1 MTHPPRCRVLAVD
14 DDPGML
20 RVVTRILGQRY
31 LVEAASGAQAA
42 LEAAVARQPDVA
54 IVDIRLPEM
63 NGFELMRQLRSAIPE
78 LDVILMTGN
87 AEEPDAN
94 LVQAIDAGAFYF
106 IQKPFERRV
115 LLALVSRCLELRRL
129 RHEKQQYLDRL
140 EAELQE
146 ARRFQMSL
154 LPPLETRLGGV
165 SLAARYVPCREL
177 AGDFYDYTSADE
189 GAIAL
194 IIADVVGHGTSAA
207 MMTSVVKSA
216 FHGARVNGFD
226 PLSVAERVKDGIR
239 TFDASRFITLYCA
252 RLEVGIGRLEYV
264 NAGHP
269 PPILRRSAAPPMW
282 LESTGPPISSALM
295 DFPCQKSA
303 ITVAPGDS
311 LLLYTDGITE
321 AEGPAGW
328 FGQSLVLA
336 ALQATSF
343 KGPRLLDEILAS
355 ATAFADGR
363 PIADDITLLLAEF

>member
-1 MTHPPRCRVLAVD
+1 VLAVD
-14 DDPGML
+14 DDPGLL

-31 LVEAASGAQAA
+31 AVISAPSAQAA
-42 LEAAVARQPDVA
+42 VVAAAVQPPDVA
-54 IVDIRLPEM
+54 VVDIRLPEM

-115 LLALVSRCLELRRL
+115 LLALVDRCLELRRL
-129 RHEKQQYLDRL
+129 RQEKQRYLERL
-140 EAELQE
+140 EADLDE

-154 LPPLETRLGGV
+154 LPPLETQLCGV

-177 AGDFYDYTSADE
+177 AGDFYDYTLS
-189 GAIAL
+189 GQRIIAL

-216 FHGARVNGFD
+216 FHAAHVDAFD
-226 PLSVAERVKDGIR
+226 PQSVVERVRDGIR
-239 TFDASRFITLYCA
+239 TFDAGRFITLFCG
-252 RLEVGIGRLEYV
+252 RLEVGTGRLEYV

-269 PPILRRSAAPPMW
+269 PPILRRMTAPAIW
-282 LESTGPPISSALM
+282 LESTAPLITSALT
-295 DFPCQKSA
+295 DVPIRKA
-303 ITVAPGDS
+303 AVTVAAGD
-311 LLLYTDGITE
+311 LLFLYTDGLIE

-328 FGQSLVLA
+328 YGQSRVDS
-336 ALQATSF
+336 ALHAGNS
-343 KGPRLLDEILAS
+343 KGARLLDEILKSVADFS
-355 ATAFADGR
+355 AGR
-363 PIADDITLLLAEF
+363 PIADDITLLVAEF